1 MRYPITHTLP
11 FIASILVAVGL
22 FIASF
27 MRGYRL
33 LCEPRSASFH
43 YAWRECATCAALDG
57 VGVGTGVV
65 GWFVLD
71 GGIGSLPYGAAWA
84 ALAAVIVLLVETPCS
99 FLSIVISRCIGQWPY
114 RTLPRFESEL
124 PNSLFVPPSFRRR
137 DRSSNN
143 ALQPPGA
150 RGSE

>member
-1 MRYPITHTLP
+1 MKYPISHTLP

-22 FIASF
+22 LIASF

-33 LCEPRSASFH
+33 LCEPRSTSFP
-43 YAWRECATCAALDG
+43 YAWRECATCAALNGAG
-57 VGVGTGVV
+57 VGAGVI
-65 GWFVLD
+65 GWFVFD

-84 ALAAVIVLLVETPCS
+84 ALAAVIVLLVETPRM

-114 RTLPRFESEL
+114 RTLPLSESEL
-124 PNSLFVPPSFRRR
+124 PNRLFVPPSFRHR

-150 RGSE
+150 QGSP